1 MKIITTSITKPP
13 KLCIYGQPGAG
24 KSRFA
29 ASCPKPFFIRTEDRH
44 DHLSVSTHE
53 GVCNSYGMLLEILE
67 WLATEKHGFKTVVLD
82 TADSAEKLVHAKICA
97 DAGVDNIL
105 HPKAFPFYSGFVRA
119 AALWETEI
127 LGRLGA
133 LNEEKKIMPVIIS
146 HVETKY
152 VEHPEYGSYPKYSL
166 GVDKRCGA
174 KIFKFCDIVGF
185 LEFATTTTGEGDGSR
200 LKGSNQRV
208 LRLKPRPFWE
218 TKESYN
224 LPGHINIPEDAAGEL
239 NGYGALSAAIKEGL
253 KARAVGDLAE
263 IAVDRDL
270 TKLGAQNG

>member
-1 MKIITTSITKPP
+1 
-13 KLCIYGQPGAG
+13 
-24 KSRFA
+24 
-29 ASCPKPFFIRTEDRH
+29 
-44 DHLSVSTHE
+44 
-53 GVCNSYGMLLEILE
+53 MLIEILE
-67 WLATEKHGFKTVVLD
+67 WLATEKHPYKTVVLD
-82 TADSAEKLVHAKICA
+82 TADSAEKLVHGKVCA

-127 LGRLGA
+127 LARLGA
-133 LNEEKKIMPVIIS
+133 LNEQKKIMPVIIS

-185 LEFATTTTGEGDGSR
+185 LEFATAAAGEGDSIR

-224 LPGHINIPEDAAGEL
+224 LPPQINIPEDAPGEL
-239 NGYGALSAAIKEGL
+239 KGWSELSAAIRTGL
-253 KARAVGDLAE
+253 KARVVGDLGE
-263 IAVDRDL
+263 VKVERDL
-270 TKLGAQNG
+270 TKLGA